1 MTDALTRARLDRQ
14 MSEAQWQ
21 RQVTEYA
28 RLRGWRWCHFRASRR
43 ADGSWRTA
51 VAGDG
56 AGWPDC
62 VFVKDRVVLAE
73 LKSESGKLSPVQ
85 REWVDALEHAQAEV
99 YVWRPSDWPEV
110 ERVLS

>member
-1 MTDALTRARLDRQ
+1 MTANALRARLDAS
-14 MSEAQWQ
+14 MTEVDWQ